1 MSTRILTLFGEE
13 IVPEP
18 QKPAAKGRAR
28 KGDKTAA
35 AEDSPE
41 GTDITEPA
49 TPVSAESEILQA
61 VEAAPSAEVAIKEE
75 TVEAVEP
82 APPVNVTA
90 ETDTRVAAPVP
101 EPKNT
106 PATEIP
112 AAAIVPEVT
121 EAVSTQAPL
130 AKSTA
135 KKSRKRAGED
145 GLLAKPQDD
154 IISEDWSGDKKYY
167 TIGEVASF
175 FKVATSHIR
184 FWTNEFKLKV
194 RTTRKG
200 DRLYTPEQVKELRAI
215 YHLVKERGFT
225 LSGAKTKLKEQ
236 NKRDVTTVDLK
247 TSLQDLR
254 ARLVILRDQ
263 LT

>member
-18 QKPAAKGRAR
+18 QKPAAKGRAK
-28 KGDKTAA
+28 KGDKAASAEEPAEDKDANAQQEQQATAA
-35 AEDSPE
+35 A
-41 GTDITEPA
+41 
-49 TPVSAESEILQA
+49 A
-61 VEAAPSAEVAIKEE
+61 VVAP
-75 TVEAVEP
+75 TVEAVFTEESVEAIEPSPMDATMETEIQDAAP
-82 APPVNVTA
+82 APESTNTSTA
-90 ETDTRVAAPVP
+90 EIQT
-101 EPKNT
+101 
-106 PATEIP
+106 
-112 AAAIVPEVT
+112 AAIPEVT
-121 EAVSTQAPL
+121 DTLSTETPL
-130 AKSTA
+130 ENTPA

-145 GLLAKPQDD
+145 GLLAKPQDE

-167 TIGEVASF
+167 TIGEVSGF

>member
-18 QKPAAKGRAR
+18 QKPAAKGRAK
-28 KGDKTAA
+28 KGDKAASAEEPAEDKEANAQQEQQATAA
-35 AEDSPE
+35 VVAPTIEVVF
-41 GTDITEPA
+41 TE
-49 TPVSAESEILQA
+49 ES
-61 VEAAPSAEVAIKEE
+61 VEAI
-75 TVEAVEP
+75 EP
-82 APPVNVTA
+82 APPETVIA
-90 ETDTRVAAPVP
+90 ETEIRVAAPVP
-101 EPKNT
+101 EETKT
-106 PATEIP
+106 IITEVKT
-112 AAAIVPEVT
+112 AAADET
-121 EAVSTQAPL
+121 EETSTAPPL
-130 AKSTA
+130 ANPPA

-145 GLLAKPQDD
+145 GLLAKPQDE

-167 TIGEVASF
+167 TIGEVSGF